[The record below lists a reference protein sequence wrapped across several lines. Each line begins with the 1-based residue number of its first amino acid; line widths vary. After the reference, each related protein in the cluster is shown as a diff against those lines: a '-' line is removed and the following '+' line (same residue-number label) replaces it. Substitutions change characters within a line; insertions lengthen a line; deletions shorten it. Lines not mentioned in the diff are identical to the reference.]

1 MSKSIT
7 GSFVLS
13 NGSPVS
19 NGTLYLQLSQNAVT
33 TATPPV
39 QVSSRIYSIGLDING
54 SLPSGAARLANDEL
68 SPSGTYYKL
77 TVNQAGG
84 GRVYGPQFVT
94 VTGTAPIVLTN
105 FTPSNP
111 VV

>member
-1 MSKSIT
+1 LSKSIT

-33 TATPPV
+33 TATPAV
-39 QVSSRIYSIGLDING
+39 QVGSHIFAVPLDING
-54 SLPSGAARLANDEL
+54 SITAGTVVWANDEL
-68 SPSGTYYKL
+68 APAGTYYKA
-77 TVNQAGG
+77 TVNLNGG
-84 GRVYGPQFVT
+84 GKVWGPQYVT
-94 VTGTAPIVLTN
+94 LTGAAPILLTN